1 MKPLRPIDLI
11 LIMQRSLQEFGNWA
25 HEWEDLE
32 KTSSTLVAS
41 YMGQNRGDT
50 GCALIARL
58 AGFDEIPVDL
68 TINDLRGQLA
78 KVLGSEGT
86 ALRSPPQELE
96 ALITLGEKPGG
107 WKHLDQFWELLS
119 QTSLTYACTAEPKFN
134 PLLDPGDRSS
144 SFRYTL
150 EAAHYS
156 SIDTQDDDG
165 NEIYI
170 CTVFDHF
177 RVTNSLESMLQ
188 AIPEILE
195 ECNKLKF
202 ANSGFW
208 HRFEI
213 FDGGKRL
220 VGVPLNYDITP
231 DYGDAVPVRTE
242 LERYNFLPAE
252 LIVSRPSRGLVGTL
266 IKVYGTDVVGKLLDY
281 RPDERLGWLP
291 DYS

>member
-1 MKPLRPIDLI
+1 MKPSRPIDLV
-11 LIMQRSLQEFGNWA
+11 LIMRRSLQEFGNWA
-25 HEWEDLE
+25 HVWEDLE
-32 KTSSTLVAS
+32 NTSYTLVAP
-41 YMGQNRGDT
+41 YLTLNHEDT

-58 AGFDEIPVDL
+58 AGFDEIPGHL

-107 WKHLDQFWELLS
+107 WKHLDQFWELLT
-119 QTSLTYACTAEPKFN
+119 QTSLTYACSADQKFN
-134 PLLDPGDRSS
+134 PLLDPGDQSS

-150 EAAHYS
+150 QAVHYS

-170 CTVFDHF
+170 CTAFDHF
-177 RVTNSLESMLQ
+177 KVTNSLESMLQ

-195 ECNKLKF
+195 ECDKLKF

-213 FDGGKRL
+213 FDGSKPL
-220 VGVPLNYDITP
+220 VGVPLNYDTTP
-231 DYGDAVPVRTE
+231 DYWDAEQVRTS
-242 LERYNFLPAE
+242 LERYAFTPSE
-252 LIVSRPSRGLVGTL
+252 LIISRPSRAVVGTL
-266 IKVYGTDVVGKLLDY
+266 IKVYGSEAVGKLLDY
-281 RPDERLGWLP
+281 KPDERLRWHP
-291 DYS
+291 DYA